1 MLDAIK
7 TRLISWLLSNTV
19 ARWVAVDEK
28 NVKVAGKG
36 LQAEQLQVCTDCLD
50 GLGLPIT
57 VAAGHVGKV
66 SVEWVSKTVFRI
78 IVEEA
83 DVHVRPRINDD
94 DWANNWCVGVLR
106 YPLPVHTAL
115 AGQSTRPSWHLN
127 LRGPHVHPLR
137 ASSTP

>member
-19 ARWVAVDEK
+19 ARWVAVDER

-36 LQAEQLQVCTDCLD
+36 LQAERLQVCTDCLD
-50 GLGLPIT
+50 GLGLPVT
-57 VAAGHVGKV
+57 VQAGHVGKV

-83 DVHVRPRINDD
+83 DVHVRPRISDD
-94 DWANNWCVGVLR
+94 DWANNWCVAVLCF
-106 YPLPVHTAL
+106 PLPLHTAL
-115 AGQSTRPSWHLN
+115 AGQWALPI
-127 LRGPHVHPLR
+127 
-137 ASSTP
+137 